1 MIILLYFKMNNY
13 IIKMTWCPWFKK
25 SKVEEVKEQIEDLAD
40 DVQEHVE
47 EFVEEVKDD
56 VKEHVEE
63 LVENV
68 KEDANDFIEEA
79 KDDVEEIVTEFVEEA
94 VDEVKDKIFESLTKK
109 DIEENEVVTEMPEN
123 KEDDM
128 ITETAESV
136 VEESV
141 SEGLNN
147 VTEFIKED
155 DDKFEM
161 PEVNNNLDD
170 IYGSVRT
177 KDCNSCTE
185 EKIFYNTNDSII
197 PDNCDKCKYK
207 YIN

>member
-1 MIILLYFKMNNY
+1 MNNY

-25 SKVEEVKEQIEDLAD
+25 SKVEEVKEHIEDLAD

-123 KEDDM
+123 KEDDI

-170 IYGSVRT
+170 IYDSVRT

>member
-1 MIILLYFKMNNY
+1 MNNY

-79 KDDVEEIVTEFVEEA
+79 KDDIEEIVTEFVEEA

>member
-1 MIILLYFKMNNY
+1 
-13 IIKMTWCPWFKK
+13 MTCCPWFKK
-25 SKVEEVKEQIEDLAD
+25 SKVEEVKEHIEDLAD
-40 DVQEHVE
+40 DVQGHVE

-94 VDEVKDKIFESLTKK
+94 VDEVKDKIFESLTRK

-123 KEDDM
+123 MEDDM

-141 SEGLNN
+141 NEGLNN

>member
-79 KDDVEEIVTEFVEEA
+79 KDDIEEIVTEFVEEA

>member
-1 MIILLYFKMNNY
+1 
-13 IIKMTWCPWFKK
+13 
-25 SKVEEVKEQIEDLAD
+25 V
-40 DVQEHVE
+40 
-47 EFVEEVKDD
+47 
-56 VKEHVEE
+56 
-63 LVENV
+63 
-68 KEDANDFIEEA
+68 EEA

-123 KEDDM
+123 MEDDM